1 MHSEAADF
9 HLFSLLIT
17 EITVTSHFD
26 VIFII
31 IMCVERQNVVV
42 KSDIL
47 TMLKDLK
54 PRTILFS
61 TRGRN
66 ILSIIDVARAKKQY
80 MILWWVCLK
89 WSFFTLFRSIWR
101 KRQFIKIWFLRS
113 WSVFGQFCCACF
125 TQNIY
130 QNYVLSVETC
140 WLPTFHDIVRLFS
153 FDVALFLFQNI
164 SPQS

>member
-54 PRTILFS
+54 PQTILFS
-61 TRGRN
+61 TRGGS
-66 ILSIIDVARAKKQY
+66 IPLS
-80 MILWWVCLK
+80 C
-89 WSFFTLFRSIWR
+89 
-101 KRQFIKIWFLRS
+101 
-113 WSVFGQFCCACF
+113 
-125 TQNIY
+125 N
-130 QNYVLSVETC
+130 
-140 WLPTFHDIVRLFS
+140 
-153 FDVALFLFQNI
+153 
-164 SPQS
+164 